1 MRESADFCK
10 ICHLKTTDVL
20 SLFAFFFAFFFSQ
33 TSPSWSLSTYTKDG
47 YIIYKMCPHT
57 WHTYQCGKVKLHT
70 WRISCQS
77 ACFGK
82 VHAGFTWLLFIHK
95 ISRLSWPIQR
105 ICTSKMLENASD
117 FLELFKSFPVSISVL
132 LVVPIA
138 LLSGHGSPAMAA
150 HEFPV
155 FRMQQFDLQQTLK
168 GKVSLIEIFGVMR
181 PRSMIVRS
189 GR

>member
-1 MRESADFCK
+1 
-10 ICHLKTTDVL
+10 
-20 SLFAFFFAFFFSQ
+20 
-33 TSPSWSLSTYTKDG
+33 
-47 YIIYKMCPHT
+47 
-57 WHTYQCGKVKLHT
+57 
-70 WRISCQS
+70 
-77 ACFGK
+77 
-82 VHAGFTWLLFIHK
+82 
-95 ISRLSWPIQR
+95 
-105 ICTSKMLENASD
+105 MLENASD

-181 PRSMIVRS
+181 PRSIVVRS